1 MEFYKDLPYQVNG
14 KIVMIPRGC
23 LEPHPDNPRKDL
35 GDLTELRESIRA
47 NGIMQNLT
55 VVPVNKDWT
64 KFRILIGHRR
74 FAASEGVID
83 TLPCAIAADIDQKEQ
98 VSIML
103 CENIQRSDLTY
114 IEQAHGFQMM
124 LDLGDEI
131 EDISNKTGFSKQ
143 TIKHRLAIAELPE
156 DLIKEVSE
164 NNNWQLT
171 MNDFIELEKI
181 EDLEKRQEILEDSCN
196 SYDLADNVTQYIR
209 EATCD
214 KNYEKLVEL
223 FNELGFK
230 ESTDRSMSWSGKYKL
245 LIQGGIDLEG
255 FGPDFKRIREL
266 AEKTSEKVLYSRFYF
281 TTVYLAVE
289 IKKEPEK
296 KEKTPEELERERK
309 QANMKKVEVMRAQLC
324 DEYFSCIDR
333 IDNKTLLKMKDSEQ
347 LDLIKN
353 LLELIER
360 SEGCIVKHFT
370 YGNYIGKEKDLKDLT
385 NIYNGFPL
393 VKRLMF
399 QVWSELADMYRHKLT
414 NWNYTADTEALNLH
428 RDFIDNVL
436 YHFGLKLEDELD
448 DLLWGES
455 ELFEPD
461 VPDDDEDEDYD
472 DEEEEEEADE

>member
-35 GDLTELRESIRA
+35 GDLTELRESIKA

-131 EDISNKTGFSKQ
+131 KDISNKTGFSAQ

-171 MNDFIELEKI
+171 MNDFIELEKV
-181 EDLEKRQEILEDSCN
+181 EDLEERQQILEESCN
-196 SYDLADNVTQYIR
+196 SEDLFDSVAQYIR
-209 EATCD
+209 EKNCD

-230 ESTDRSMSWSGKYKL
+230 ESTDRRIAWSGKYQQL
-245 LIQGGIDLEG
+245 VPGGLNLEG

-266 AEKTSEKVLYSRFYF
+266 AKKTSEQVVYIRTYF
-281 TTVYLAVE
+281 TTVYIVVE
-289 IKKEPEK
+289 IKNKPEK
-296 KEKTPEELERERK
+296 KEKTPEELEIERK
-309 QANMKKVEVMRAQLC
+309 KANMKKVEVMRAQLC

-333 IDNKTLLKMKDSEQ
+333 IDNKTLLKMKDSDQ

-353 LLELIER
+353 LFELIER
-360 SEGCIVKHFT
+360 CEDGIVKHFT
-370 YGNYIGKEKDLKDLT
+370 YKNYIGKEKDLKDLT
-385 NIYNGFPL
+385 NIYQGFPII
-393 VKRLMF
+393 KRLMF
-399 QVWSELADMYRHKLT
+399 QVWNCLADPYRHKLT
-414 NWNYTADTEALNLH
+414 EWNYTANNESLNLH

-436 YHFGLKLEDELD
+436 YHFGLRLEDELD

-461 VPDDDEDEDYD
+461 VPDEEDYE
-472 DEEEEEEADE
+472 DEEEEEEVDE

>member
-35 GDLTELRESIRA
+35 GDLTELRESIKA

-83 TLPCAIAADIDQKEQ
+83 TLPCAIASDIDQKEQ

-103 CENIQRSDLTY
+103 CENIQRSDLSY

-131 EDISNKTGFSKQ
+131 KDISNKTGFSTQ

-156 DLIKEVSE
+156 DLINQVSE
-164 NNNWQLT
+164 DNNWQLT
-171 MNDFIELEKI
+171 MNDFIELEKV
-181 EDLEKRQEILEDSCN
+181 EDLEERQKILEDSVC
-196 SYDLADNVTQYIR
+196 SEDLFDNVAQYIR
-209 EATCD
+209 EATCN

-230 ESTDRSMSWSGKYKL
+230 ESRDMSMAWSGKYKRL
-245 LIQGGIDLEG
+245 VEGGLNLEG
-255 FGPDFKRIREL
+255 FGPDFKRIKEL
-266 AEKTSEKVLYSRFYF
+266 AAKTSEKVMYYRTYF

-289 IKKEPEK
+289 IKDKPEK
-296 KEKTPEELERERK
+296 KEKTPEDLERERK

-333 IDNKTLLKMKDSEQ
+333 IDNKTLLKMKDSDQ

-353 LLELIER
+353 LFELIER
-360 SEGCIVKHFT
+360 GEDGIVSKF
-370 YGNYIGKEKDLKDLT
+370 NYRVYVGKEKDLKDLT
-385 NIYNGFPL
+385 NIYKGLPL
-393 VKRLMF
+393 AKRLMF
-399 QVWSELADMYRHKLT
+399 QVWHSLADQYRHKLT
-414 NWNYTADTEALNLH
+414 EWNYTANTDALNLH

-436 YHFGLKLEDELD
+436 YHFGLRLEDELD

-461 VPDDDEDEDYD
+461 IPDEEDYE